1 MMRLLSCL
9 VLLTA
14 CSAPADAQQ
23 APAPAAAPRP
33 AAAPAQNA
41 PAPAA
46 PAAPAQNAAAPA
58 RAESTGQPA
67 LTIYNGGF
75 AVVRELLDL
84 QLKDGVNQIA
94 VSGMTSTLEPD
105 SVILR
110 DPTGARALA
119 IMEQSY
125 RNDPVTQERL
135 LSLFEGKTIHFQVQ
149 HGDATSV
156 IEGRVVRS
164 GYVAPQALYD
174 QWGNWRGPPP
184 QGQPVI
190 DVGGELRFAL
200 PGLPLFPSLGDD
212 TVLQPTLGW
221 TLQTDAGGP
230 LQAELA
236 YLTGGFTW
244 EADYNAVSEE
254 GSGKLDLVGWIT
266 MQNGSGKTFREAKVK
281 LMAGD
286 VSKVSEQD
294 ARRDQMRALGSMAAE
309 KAGGPPVTE
318 KSFDEFHLYTVAR
331 PVTLRDAES
340 KQVEFARAEGVPESR
355 LYVYDGA
362 AIAGQPGGDWGNAD
376 YRYAP
381 DFGTENQKKVWVVR
395 EFRNDEKSGLGI
407 PLPKGKVRFYTRD
420 KDGQLEFVGENLI
433 DHTPKD
439 EVIRLYT
446 GNAFDLVGER
456 TRTDYKVSTAE
467 DWMDEDFSI
476 KLRNHKKEAVTF
488 TVVEHLYRW
497 SNWEIRK
504 PSLPFV
510 KKDSRTAEFSVEV
523 PADGEVE
530 VSYAVHYS
538 W

>member
-1 MMRLLSCL
+1 MRLLTCL

-14 CSAPADAQQ
+14 CSTPADAQQ
-23 APAPAAAPRP
+23 NPAPAPAAAPHP
-33 AAAPAQNA
+33 AAAPAHNE

-46 PAAPAQNAAAPA
+46 AVQNAAAPA

-119 IMEQSY
+119 ILEQSY

-135 LSLFEGKTIHFQVQ
+135 LDLFVGKTIRFQVQ

-190 DVGGELRFAL
+190 DVNGELRFAL

-221 TLQTDAGGP
+221 TLQSDAAGP

-294 ARRDQMRALGSMAAE
+294 ARRDQLRALGYAAE
-309 KAGGPPVTE
+309 AKASGPPVTE
-318 KSFDEFHLYTVAR
+318 KAFDEFHLYTVAR

-340 KQVEFARAEGVPESR
+340 KQVEFARAEGVPEKR

-362 AIAGQPGGDWGNAD
+362 AMAGQPDGDWGNAD

-420 KDGQLEFVGENLI
+420 KDGQLEFTGENLI

-439 EVIRLYT
+439 ETVRIYT
-446 GNAFDLVGER
+446 GDAFDVVGER
-456 TRTDYKVSTAE
+456 KRTDYQVHNGQRQMEEAFEVKV
-467 DWMDEDFSI
+467 
-476 KLRNHKKEAVTF
+476 RNKKDAAIEVRVF
-488 TVVEHLYRW
+488 ERLYRW
-497 SNWEIRK
+497 INWQVIQK
-504 PSLPFV
+504 SHDFV
-510 KKDSRTAEFSVEV
+510 KVDAQSIEFRVQV
-523 PADGEVE
+523 PAGGENV
-530 VSYAVHYS
+530 VTYRVRYD
-538 W
+538 WQ

>member
-1 MMRLLSCL
+1 MMRLLTCL

-14 CSAPADAQQ
+14 CSTPADAQQ
-23 APAPAAAPRP
+23 APAPAAAPRA

-41 PAPAA
+41 PVPAA
-46 PAAPAQNAAAPA
+46 PQNAAAA
-58 RAESTGQPA
+58 DRATSTGQPA

-94 VSGMTSTLEPD
+94 VSGMTATLEPD

-110 DPTGARALA
+110 DPSGKHALA
-119 IMEQSY
+119 ILEQSY

-135 LSLFEGKTIHFQVQ
+135 LSLFEGKTIRFQVQ

-164 GYVAPQALYD
+164 GYVAPQAMYD
-174 QWGNWRGPPP
+174 QWGNWRGPAP

-294 ARRDQMRALGSMAAE
+294 GRRDQMRALGYLAE
-309 KAGGPPVTE
+309 AKAGGPPVTE

-340 KQVEFARAEGVPESR
+340 KQVEFARAEGVPEKR

-362 AIAGQPGGDWGNAD
+362 AMAGQPDGDWGNAD

-420 KDGQLEFVGENLI
+420 RDGQLEFVGENLI

-439 EVIRLYT
+439 ETIRLYT

-467 DWMDEDFSI
+467 DWMDESFSI

-497 SNWEIRK
+497 SNWEIRN

-523 PADGEVE
+523 PADGEV
-530 VSYAVHYS
+530 VLTYGVHYS